1 MLVLKII
8 AGVLSLTV
16 VGLAMW
22 RASDVLAASTAWAR
36 LAGTAAQDA
45 RVFEP
50 AMVADLPEAARRYFR
65 FAIAPGTPLYSLAAI
80 EMEGQLG
87 LGTKDAPGYRPMRA
101 RQILAPPHGLVWR
114 LNAGMISGS
123 DAALPDN
130 SWTRFWLFH
139 LVPVARVGGTSDHH
153 LSAGGRVAVE
163 ALVWV
168 PTSVLLADD
177 VHFEAIDRDRVRV
190 IFGENDAAQVVEMTV
205 DNEGRATE
213 IIVDRWSDANPEK
226 EYRRQP
232 FGGHLGDYR
241 TFGGVTVPTKVEV
254 GNLFGTEAF
263 FPFFRAKVKSV
274 DFL

>member
-45 RVFEP
+45 GVFEP

-65 FAIAPGTPLYSLAAI
+65 FAIAPGTPLYSVAAI

-139 LVPVARVGGTSDHH
+139 LVPVARVGETIDHH

-263 FPFFRAKVKSV
+263 FPFFRAKVTSV